1 MSPCPHRS
9 PRPIRSP
16 RPAPARWLA
25 VLALLAV
32 TAMCAPTAS
41 ATTTCSAGSPTAI
54 AFGTVSPTG
63 STDASV
69 TFDVTCN
76 TFGLSLLANAKV
88 RMCLNIAD
96 GASGGGN
103 VAPRRMLD
111 GFADPLQ
118 FQLYTDAAR
127 SQVWGANGV
136 SGAPNPAQLDFDYAV
151 PVLGGS
157 QTLSIT
163 LYGRVP
169 AQTFTAGSYANA
181 FTGSQT
187 SIDFRY
193 DETLLGTAAYPPSC
207 TSGGDGGGSVG
218 NAFPFTATATVPAE
232 CRAYA
237 ASNLAFGTIPGLIA
251 THVDQDT
258 TFSMTC
264 TGRTA
269 WNVGLD
275 DGLNAGGGV
284 RRMRRGA
291 GSDRV
296 AYELYTTG
304 ARNVRWGDT
313 IGTDTVTGT
322 GTGSAQSLVIHGRIP
337 APQSV
342 PAGSYSDTVTV
353 TITY

>member
-1 MSPCPHRS
+1 MS
-9 PRPIRSP
+9 PRPSWSALAHRLSLLVALALNSLLLAP
-16 RPAPARWLA
+16 PARA
-25 VLALLAV
+25 
-32 TAMCAPTAS
+32 
-41 ATTTCSAGSPTAI
+41 ATDCSASSPTTL
-54 AFGTVSPTG
+54 AFGTVSTTG
-63 STDASV
+63 ATDTSV
-69 TFDVTCN
+69 TFNVTCN

-88 RMCLNIAD
+88 RMCLNITD

-103 VAPRRMLD
+103 VAPRRMLN

-118 FQLYTDAAR
+118 FQLYTDPAR
-127 SQVWGANGV
+127 TQVWGALGA

-163 LYGRVP
+163 LYGRIP

-181 FTGSQT
+181 FTSTHT

-193 DETLLGTAAYPPSC
+193 AETLLGTAAYPPSC
-207 TSGGDGGGSVG
+207 TSGGDGGNSFGD
-218 NAFPFTATATVPAE
+218 AFPFTATADVPAE

-237 ASNLAFGTIPGLIA
+237 VSDLAFGTIPGLIA
-251 THVDQDT
+251 TDVDHDT

-275 DGLNAGGGV
+275 DGLNASGSA

-291 GSDRV
+291 GSDHV
-296 AYELYTTG
+296 TYELYTTP
-304 ARNVRWGDT
+304 ARTVRWGDT

-322 GTGSAQSLVIHGRIP
+322 GTGITQSLTVHGRIP
-337 APQSV
+337 APQSL
-342 PAGSYSDTVTV
+342 PAGSYSDTITV

>member
-1 MSPCPHRS
+1 MSPCPSWSALAR
-9 PRPIRSP
+9 RFAL
-16 RPAPARWLA
+16 PAAFALASLLPMPPAQA
-25 VLALLAV
+25 
-32 TAMCAPTAS
+32 
-41 ATTTCSAGSPTAI
+41 ATDCSASSPTTL
-54 AFGTVSPTG
+54 AFGTVSTTG
-63 STDASV
+63 TTDAAV

-88 RMCLNIAD
+88 RMCLNITD

-103 VAPRRMLD
+103 LTPRRMLN

-118 FQLYTDAAR
+118 FQLYTDAAHT
-127 SQVWGANGV
+127 QVWGALGA
-136 SGAPNPAQLDFDYAV
+136 SGAPNPAQLDFDYSV

-163 LYGRVP
+163 LYGQVP

-181 FTGSQT
+181 FSGTYT

-193 DETLLGTAAYPPSC
+193 AEALLGTATFPPSC
-207 TSGGDGGGSVG
+207 ISGGDGGNSFG
-218 NAFPFTATATVPAE
+218 NAFPFTATADVPAE

-237 ASNLAFGTIPGLIA
+237 ASDLAFGTIPGLI
-251 THVDQDT
+251 TTDVDQDAA
-258 TFSMTC
+258 FSMTC

-275 DGLNAGGGV
+275 NGLNASGSA

-291 GSDRV
+291 GSDHV
-296 AYELYTTG
+296 TYELYTTA
-304 ARNVRWGDT
+304 ARTVRWGDT
-313 IGTDTVTGT
+313 IGADTITGT
-322 GTGSAQSLVIHGRIP
+322 GTGTTQSLTVHGRIP

-342 PAGSYSDTVTV
+342 PAGSYSDTITV

>member
-1 MSPCPHRS
+1 MFRALP
-9 PRPIRSP
+9 
-16 RPAPARWLA
+16 
-25 VLALLAV
+25 ALLLA
-32 TAMCAPTAS
+32 ALLFAPS
-41 ATTTCSAGSPTAI
+41 ARAATTCSASSPTAI
-54 AFGTVSPTG
+54 AFGTVSTTG

-76 TFGLSLLANAKV
+76 TFGLAVLANAKV
-88 RMCLNIAD
+88 RMCLNITD

-103 VAPRRMLD
+103 VAPRRMLN
-111 GFADPLQ
+111 GFSDPLQ

-127 SQVWGANGV
+127 SQVWGANGL
-136 SGAPNPAQLDFDYAV
+136 SGAPNPAQLDFDYSV

-169 AQTFTAGSYANA
+169 AQTFIAGSYANA
-181 FTGSQT
+181 FSGTST

-193 DETLLGTAAYPPSC
+193 DETLLGTATFPPSC
-207 TSGGDGGGSVG
+207 TSGGDGGSSVD
-218 NAFPFTATATVPAE
+218 NAFPFTATADVPAE

-237 ASNLAFGTIPGLIA
+237 TSDLAFGTLPGLIA
-251 THVDQDT
+251 ADVDQDT

-275 DGLNAGGGV
+275 NGLNASGSV

-291 GSDRV
+291 GTDHV
-296 AYELYTTG
+296 AYELYTTA
-304 ARNVRWGDT
+304 ARTVRWGNT

-322 GTGSAQSLVIHGRIP
+322 GTGSAQSLVFHGRIP

>member
-1 MSPCPHRS
+1 MS
-9 PRPIRSP
+9 PRPSWSALLHR
-16 RPAPARWLA
+16 
-25 VLALLAV
+25 LALLLAL
-32 TAMCAPTAS
+32 ALNALLPAPS
-41 ATTTCSAGSPTAI
+41 AQAATDCSASSPTTL
-54 AFGTVSPTG
+54 AFGTVSTTG
-63 STDASV
+63 ATDTAV

-88 RMCLNIAD
+88 RMCLSITD

-103 VAPRRMLD
+103 VAPRRMLN

-127 SQVWGANGV
+127 TQVWGALGT

-163 LYGRVP
+163 LYGRIP

-181 FTGSQT
+181 FTGAYT

-193 DETLLGTAAYPPSC
+193 AETLLGTATYPPSC
-207 TSGGDGGGSVG
+207 TSGGDGGNSFG
-218 NAFPFTATATVPAE
+218 NAFPFTAAADVPAE

-237 ASNLAFGTIPGLIA
+237 VSDLAFGTIPGLITA
-251 THVDQDT
+251 DVDHDT

-275 DGLNAGGGV
+275 DGLNASGGT

-291 GSDRV
+291 GSDHV
-296 AYELYTTG
+296 TYELYTTP
-304 ARNVRWGDT
+304 ARTVRWGDT

-322 GTGSAQSLVIHGRIP
+322 GTGTTQSLTVHGRIP

-342 PAGSYSDTVTV
+342 PAGSYSDTITV

>member
-1 MSPCPHRS
+1 MSPCSPHPARS
-9 PRPIRSP
+9 PRL
-16 RPAPARWLA
+16 ALTRW
-25 VLALLAV
+25 LALLALL
-32 TAMCAPTAS
+32 AAAALCAPA
-41 ATTTCSAGSPTAI
+41 AWAATTCSASSPTAL
-54 AFGTVSPTG
+54 AFGTVSTTG
-63 STDASV
+63 STDTSV

-76 TFGLSLLANAKV
+76 TFGLAVLANAKV
-88 RMCLNIAD
+88 RMCLNITD

-103 VAPRRMLD
+103 VAPRRMLN
-111 GFADPLQ
+111 GFSDPLQ

-127 SQVWGANGV
+127 SQVWGATGL
-136 SGAPNPAQLDFDYAV
+136 SGAPNPAQLDFDYSV

-181 FTGSQT
+181 FTGAYT

-193 DETLLGTAAYPPSC
+193 AETLLGTATYPPSC
-207 TSGGDGGGSVG
+207 TSGGDGGDSFG
-218 NAFPFTATATVPAE
+218 NAFPFTATADVPAE

-237 ASNLAFGTIPGLIA
+237 VSDLAFGTIPGLISA
-251 THVDQDT
+251 NVDQDT

-275 DGLNAGGGV
+275 DGLNASGSV
-284 RRMRRGA
+284 RRMRLGA
-291 GSDRV
+291 GSDHV

-304 ARNVRWGDT
+304 ARTVRWGNT

-322 GTGSAQSLVIHGRIP
+322 GTGSAQSLVVHGRIP

>member
-1 MSPCPHRS
+1 MSPRS
-9 PRPIRSP
+9 LLARRLASLPALLLAALLLA
-16 RPAPARWLA
+16 APARA
-25 VLALLAV
+25 A
-32 TAMCAPTAS
+32 
-41 ATTTCSAGSPTAI
+41 TTCSASSPTAI
-54 AFGTVSPTG
+54 AFGTVSTTG
-63 STDASV
+63 STDTSV
-69 TFDVTCN
+69 TFNVTCN
-76 TFGLSLLANAKV
+76 TFGLAVLANAKV

-103 VAPRRMLD
+103 VAPRRMLN

-127 SQVWGANGV
+127 SQVWGANGL

-181 FTGSQT
+181 FSGTST

-193 DETLLGTAAYPPSC
+193 DETLLGTATYPPSC
-207 TSGGDGGGSVG
+207 TTGGDGGDSFD
-218 NAFPFTATATVPAE
+218 NAFPFTATADVPAE

-237 ASNLAFGTIPGLIA
+237 ASDLAFGTIPGLIGA
-251 THVDQDT
+251 NVDQDT

-269 WNVGLD
+269 WNIGLD
-275 DGLNAGGGV
+275 DGLNASGNV

-291 GSDRV
+291 GSDHV

-304 ARNVRWGDT
+304 ARNVRWGNT

-322 GTGSAQSLVIHGRIP
+322 GTGSAQSLIVHGRIP